1 MRSDAALVMQDDGH
15 ANWWCRVPRK
25 NSDAHTAAMRT
36 INRNISGSRPIA
48 GRSSAQI
55 LVAPASTMENQLG
68 GNSNH
73 SQTCEAGEILLAH
86 SFHTARQNEN
96 EAREE
101 HHNFGNSLSGLFPRV
116 GVEELKHSPP
126 SGNTNS

>member
-1 MRSDAALVMQDDGH
+1 MQDDGH
-15 ANWWCRVPRK
+15 ANWECRVLRK
-25 NSDAHTAAMRT
+25 NSDARTAAMRT

-55 LVAPASTMENQLG
+55 LIAPTSTMENHLG

-73 SQTCEAGEILLAH
+73 SQTCEAGEIFFAH
-86 SFHTARQNEN
+86 SFRTASQNEN
-96 EAREE
+96 EVREE
-101 HHNFGNSLSGLFPRV
+101 HQNFGNSLSGLFPRV
-116 GVEELKHSPP
+116 GVEELKHSSP